1 MWAQARVFQNSRCAL
16 SGAPLELPAVHF
28 LCGHSFNAR
37 ALGEAERECPLC
49 APQAATILG
58 IRAQLRAGAA
68 EQVRASGPP
77 DQARMPYLHQTK
89 SQLVRA
95 LVLLVAPVAACSP
108 GTMVVSVRMAS
119 SVIRG

>member
-1 MWAQARVFQNSRCAL
+1 MFQNSRCAL

-58 IRAQLRAGAA
+58 IRASLRAGAA
-68 EQVRASGPP
+68 EQ
-77 DQARMPYLHQTK
+77 ART
-89 SQLVRA
+89 
-95 LVLLVAPVAACSP
+95 LLAPGILGFLRVF
-108 GTMVVSVRMAS
+108 VVSRV
-119 SVIRG
+119 